1 MNTQVKVGIAAAI
14 VAALVALIVLDQKT
28 TPKDDPAARTST
40 GGDPATIVG
49 TNAGAEPQ
57 ATRLGDQEIKSLLDN
72 AQKQFGDQTPAK
84 ATPVKGSE
92 EPKEKRVSSTSTG
105 EEYVIKEGDTL
116 DKIAEKTMGSK
127 SYASK
132 IADANPGLKPTA
144 LRPGKKL
151 VIPAKA
157 EKPSPV
163 MEKKEEPA
171 VAQDLPPA
179 PATAQGDPVAAP
191 KEPKKETAK
200 EPAVKIENGQKI
212 YTVQPG
218 DTLSGISVKVY
229 NTSRHYQKIY
239 EANKE
244 AIEDPNTLQ
253 VGLKLTMP
261 DLPSKAATAN
271 AGAPGTGAV
280 PTTIKPPVTAPAG
293 AKLVEVAQGDR
304 LWTIAA
310 KFASERKIGIM
321 DMIKLIVDANAEKK
335 IREDGSNLQ
344 AGWQLIIPE

>member
-28 TPKDDPAARTST
+28 TPKDDPAARSP

-49 TNAGAEPQ
+49 TSAGAEPT

-72 AQKQFGDQTPAK
+72 AQKQFGDQTPPRGGA
-84 ATPVKGSE
+84 PIKGTE
-92 EPKEKRVSSTSTG
+92 EPKEKRVSSTATG

-127 SYASK
+127 SYAAR
-132 IADANPGLKPTA
+132 IADANPGLRPTA

-157 EKPSPV
+157 EKPAPV
-163 MEKKEEPA
+163 VEKKEETS
-171 VAQDLPPA
+171 VAEDMTPPA
-179 PATAQGDPVAAP
+179 PAATSAPAP
-191 KEPKKETAK
+191 KEAKKETK
-200 EPAVKIENGQKI
+200 ETAVKIENGQKI

-239 EANKE
+239 EANKD

-271 AGAPGTGAV
+271 PGAPGTGAV
-280 PTTIKPPVTAPAG
+280 PTTIKPPVAAPAG
-293 AKLVEVAQGDR
+293 AKVVEVAQGDR

-335 IREDGSNLQ
+335 LREDGSNLQ

>member
-28 TPKDDPAARTST
+28 TPKDDSSRAPS

-49 TNAGAEPQ
+49 TNSGAEPS
-57 ATRLGDQEIKSLLDN
+57 APRIPDAEINNLLQN
-72 AQKQFGDQTPAK
+72 AQKQFGDQTPK
-84 ATPVKGSE
+84 STGPIKGTE
-92 EPKEKRVSSTSTG
+92 QPTEKHVSSASTT
-105 EEYVIKEGDTL
+105 EEYAIKEGDTL
-116 DKIAEKTMGSK
+116 DKIAQKHKTTAEKL
-127 SYASK
+127 
-132 IADANPGLKPTA
+132 IEANPGLKPTA
-144 LRPGKKL
+144 LRVGKKIVIPGK
-151 VIPAKA
+151 
-157 EKPSPV
+157 EKPAPV
-163 MEKKEEPA
+163 VEKKEETA
-171 VAQDLPPA
+171 VVQDTAVPPPPPA
-179 PATAQGDPVAAP
+179 DAGPKPAPVTTKPDTALQTV
-191 KEPKKETAK
+191 
-200 EPAVKIENGQKI
+200 NGAKI
-212 YTVQPG
+212 YTVQAG

-261 DLPSKAATAN
+261 DLPVKGNT
-271 AGAPGTGAV
+271 GASGTGVVATTQKPAPAAV
-280 PTTIKPPVTAPAG
+280 PAG
-293 AKLVEVAQGDR
+293 AKVVEVAQGDR
-304 LWTIAA
+304 LWNIAA

-321 DMIKLIVDANAEKK
+321 DMIKLIIDANIDKK

>member
-28 TPKDDPAARTST
+28 TPKDDAPPKTS
-40 GGDPATIVG
+40 GGDPAMILG
-49 TNAGAEPQ
+49 TNSGAESPSPRISDEETNQ
-57 ATRLGDQEIKSLLDN
+57 IYKA
-72 AQKQFGDQTPAK
+72 AQQKFGDPSQKSTTS
-84 ATPVKGSE
+84 TPVKGSE
-92 EPKEKRVSSTSTG
+92 EKNEKRVSPSSTG

-151 VIPAKA
+151 LIPAKA
-157 EKPSPV
+157 EKPV
-163 MEKKEEPA
+163 PA
-171 VAQDLPPA
+171 VEKADEPQIAKETTPLPA
-179 PATAQGDPVAAP
+179 PAEGKTTAAP
-191 KEPKKETAK
+191 KQDISIQT
-200 EPAVKIENGQKI
+200 VNGQKI

-261 DLPSKAATAN
+261 DLPSKVATPN
-271 AGAPGTGAV
+271 LGAPGTGTAATSLPPLTPPAPV
-280 PTTIKPPVTAPAG
+280 ASPTGSKVVQVAP
-293 AKLVEVAQGDR
+293 GDR

-310 KFASERKIGIM
+310 KLASERKIGIL
-321 DMIKLIVDANAEKK
+321 DMIKIIVDANIDKK
-335 IREDGSNLQ
+335 LREDGSNLQ